1 MKIKYFINFVLILLI
16 FVNSNSKAETIFFDS
31 KNIKIEENG
40 DMVFATKG
48 IAKIPSKNLNIEGD
62 KFVYDKKNFELTI
75 FDNVKYLDEE
85 NDIIIESEKLIYDQL
100 KNTVLSQS
108 KTFIKIENKYD
119 INSNDVLFDRKLNK
133 ISSRKFTDVSDQTD
147 NKL

>member
-1 MKIKYFINFVLILLI
+1 MF
-16 FVNSNSKAETIFFDS
+16 
-31 KNIKIEENG
+31 
-40 DMVFATKG
+40 FATKG
-48 IAKIPSKNLNIEGD
+48 VAKIPSKNLNIEGD

-85 NDIIIESEKLIYDQL
+85 NDVIIESEKLIYNEL

-119 INSNDVLFDRKLNK
+119 IHSNDVLFEKTLIKFQAGKLQ
-133 ISSRKFTDVSDQTD
+133 I
-147 NKL
+147 

>member
-85 NDIIIESEKLIYDQL
+85 NDIIIESEKLIYDEL

-133 ISSRKFTDVSDQTD
+133 IWCGGIQY
-147 NKL
+147 